1 MLTADSWRRS
11 MSRIGI
17 HRARVFVAWLRR
29 REGALGACVDAD
41 VDIQPLPPAIPMALQ
56 WHSLANIAR
65 FRNAD
70 RVARDMP
77 IDIVQ
82 RILGDASLQA
92 TPICVRAERQ
102 RMLDAA
108 AQYYADDKG

>member
-1 MLTADSWRRS
+1 
-11 MSRIGI
+11 
-17 HRARVFVAWLRR
+17 
-29 REGALGACVDAD
+29 
-41 VDIQPLPPAIPMALQ
+41 MALQ